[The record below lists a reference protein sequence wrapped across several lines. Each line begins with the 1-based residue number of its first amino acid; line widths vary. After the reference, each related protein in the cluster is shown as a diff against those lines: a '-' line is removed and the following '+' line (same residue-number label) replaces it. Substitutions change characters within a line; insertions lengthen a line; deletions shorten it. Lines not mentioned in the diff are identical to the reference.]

1 MFASA
6 SEVSIEATVYLPP
19 RMLGAFLSFGVSI
32 WSAFLVLICF
42 NIGISNLADPRE
54 LASFVLVILF
64 LLLGITFFWWGIN
77 IWRLSY
83 SFRAGNLIVRWGLRR
98 IVIPISEIREV
109 VSGFEVGKIEIGGL
123 NWWGCHVGTG
133 FSERFGEI
141 QFFSTHNSVEENV
154 VIVTDRRAYSLTID
168 DINTFYQDY
177 LSRYRASAKPVSAEE
192 KTESVFGMDFPIWD
206 DKSFQALLG
215 FAAVPFLGILIYTYI
230 FYERLPSAVRIFFP
244 EAKSIVEIFP
254 REELLK
260 IVYVAL
266 VIFFCNIVFALMVHF
281 RARSLSI
288 WLLFGGGIFN
298 SLLLAALIIAFE
310 NG

>member
-1 MFASA
+1 MFTSA

-19 RMLGAFLSFGVSI
+19 RVLGAFLSFGVSI
-32 WSAFLVLICF
+32 WSAFLVFICI
-42 NIGISNLADPRE
+42 NIGVSNFADPRE

-64 LLLGITFFWWGIN
+64 VLLGVVFFWWGIN

-83 SFRAGNLIVRWGLRR
+83 SFKAGNLIVKWGLRR

-109 VSGFEVGKIEIGGL
+109 VSGFEVGKVEIGGL

-141 QFFSTHNSVEENV
+141 QFYSTHNSVEENV
-154 VIVTDRRAYSLTID
+154 VIVTERRAYSLTIG
-168 DINTFYQDY
+168 DINAFYQDY
-177 LSRYRASAKPVSAEE
+177 LSRYRAGAKAVSYQG

-215 FAAVPFLGILIYTYI
+215 FATVPFLAILVYTYI

-266 VIFFCNIVFALMVHF
+266 AIFFCNIMLALVVHF

>member
-1 MFASA
+1 M
-6 SEVSIEATVYLPP
+6 
-19 RMLGAFLSFGVSI
+19 
-32 WSAFLVLICF
+32 
-42 NIGISNLADPRE
+42 
-54 LASFVLVILF
+54 
-64 LLLGITFFWWGIN
+64 
-77 IWRLSY
+77 
-83 SFRAGNLIVRWGLRR
+83 RWGLRR

-154 VIVTDRRAYSLTID
+154 VIVTDRRAYSLTIG

-215 FAAVPFLGILIYTYI
+215 FFSIITVLILHHS
-230 FYERLPSAVRIFFP
+230 YE
-244 EAKSIVEIFP
+244 
-254 REELLK
+254 
-260 IVYVAL
+260 
-266 VIFFCNIVFALMVHF
+266 
-281 RARSLSI
+281 
-288 WLLFGGGIFN
+288 
-298 SLLLAALIIAFE
+298 
-310 NG
+310 